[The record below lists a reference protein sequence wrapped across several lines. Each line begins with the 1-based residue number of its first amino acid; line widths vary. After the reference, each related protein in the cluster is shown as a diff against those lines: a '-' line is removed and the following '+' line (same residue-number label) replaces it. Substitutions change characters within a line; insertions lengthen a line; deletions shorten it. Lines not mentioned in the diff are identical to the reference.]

1 MEFILIIIIFTSAE
15 EVVQQQKTKI
25 MKSNIKKAFGV
36 IVFTLFM
43 TATNTLFSQ
52 TAETGKN
59 YVDIKTSA
67 QCGSCKSAIEK
78 AVNNVDGVKSAEL
91 DLETKIVTVKY
102 DVEKTNVDALKSAIV
117 NIGYDADD
125 VAADAKAYENL
136 HSCCKKE

>member
-52 TAETGKN
+52 TAETGK
-59 YVDIKTSA
+59 KL
-67 QCGSCKSAIEK
+67 CGHK
-78 AVNNVDGVKSAEL
+78 
-91 DLETKIVTVKY
+91 
-102 DVEKTNVDALKSAIV
+102 
-117 NIGYDADD
+117 NICAMR
-125 VAADAKAYENL
+125 L
-136 HSCCKKE
+136 M

>member
-1 MEFILIIIIFTSAE
+1 
-15 EVVQQQKTKI
+15 

-67 QCGSCKSAIEK
+67 QCGTCKSAIEK

-102 DVEKTNVDALKSAIV
+102 DVSKTNVDALKSAIV

-125 VAADAKAYENL
+125 VPADAKAYENL